1 MSVINNKEKLQKSID
16 EIVGTKKIKRT
27 EENKKSFVLIMC
39 NYCINPNPENITYEK
54 LKNQTIGHLKKDSKS
69 LIEFLKSE
77 NVSYVDK
84 RLRDPLKF
92 GIFEYIVLELGH
104 KAFRLPFKKSSYF
117 VEKYGNYTEDV
128 DYQDKKNICEF
139 YEYYV
144 ENPWILA
151 SLISISTDNL
161 RKIITGTTTV
171 YDADSKIRIL
181 IPREIRMRKLGYD
194 PNEARNYEIPSFAK
208 GFGTIAIPKSSRK
221 SRI

>member
-1 MSVINNKEKLQKSID
+1 MPVIDTKEKLQKSID
-16 EIVGTKKIKRT
+16 EIVGVKKIKRT
-27 EENKKSFVLIMC
+27 EENKKSFVLIMR

-54 LKNQTIGHLKKDSKS
+54 LKNQTIGQLKKDSKS

-104 KAFRLPFKKSSYF
+104 KAFRLIFKKSAYF
-117 VEKYGNYTEDV
+117 IEKYGNYTKDV

-144 ENPWILA
+144 ENPWILS
-151 SLISISTDNL
+151 SLISISSDNL
-161 RKIITGTTTV
+161 KKIVTGTTTV
-171 YDADSKIRIL
+171 FEADSKIRIL

-194 PNEARNYEIPSFAK
+194 PDSVKKSEVPSFAK
-208 GFGTIAIPKSSRK
+208 GFRPVAIPKSARRSK
-221 SRI
+221 I